1 MAIDE
6 DPFGAAPARKPPGHD
21 VGGDISTLSEGE
33 IEERIEVLGAEIE
46 RLRGA
51 LAAKRASRVA
61 AENFFK
67 R

>member
-6 DPFGAAPARKPPGHD
+6 DPFGAAPVRKPPGHD
-21 VGGDISTLSEGE
+21 VGGDISTLSESE
-33 IEERIEVLGAEIE
+33 IEERIEMLGAEIE
-46 RLRGA
+46 RLRGV
-51 LAAKRASRVA
+51 LAAKRASRLA